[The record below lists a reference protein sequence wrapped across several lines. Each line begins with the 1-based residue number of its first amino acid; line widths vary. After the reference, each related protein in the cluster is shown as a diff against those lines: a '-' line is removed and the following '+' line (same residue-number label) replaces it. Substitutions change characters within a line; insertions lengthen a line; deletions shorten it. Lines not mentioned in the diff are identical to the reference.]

1 MAIPPGKVVA
11 LGRSPEPPGET
22 APPDPLLLAF
32 LGATDPEQARRELG
46 ELLERHAAPV
56 ARAVIRGQLG
66 GDARLLEGQDREDV
80 LGGVMLRLAA
90 HLWPLRSGAE
100 GTPIADLPAYVAAA
114 AHNACHAFVRRRF
127 PDRARLRNKVRYVL
141 TRDRGLALWE
151 GPGGDWLCGLA
162 AWRGKATAADSAQRL
177 DEMRGRLARPTGP
190 GSGPAVA
197 QLLDLVGS
205 LLKRLQ
211 GPCRFDD
218 LAAAIADIQ
227 GLPGGWTGPEA
238 EGARHS
244 EAESLADPGPT
255 PAEAAEQRDF
265 LERLWAEVR
274 LLPLGQRWALLLN
287 LRDAEGRGMIGLFP
301 VTGVASMAEIAT
313 ALEMPAERL
322 AASWPDLPRDDAWI
336 AAELGMTRR
345 QVINLRKCARERLAR
360 RMRRA
365 IAGAEGQGAATW

>member
-1 MAIPPGKVVA
+1 M
-11 LGRSPEPPGET
+11 
-22 APPDPLLLAF
+22 
-32 LGATDPEQARRELG
+32 
-46 ELLERHAAPV
+46 
-56 ARAVIRGQLG
+56 RA
-66 GDARLLEGQDREDV
+66 
-80 LGGVMLRLAA
+80 
-90 HLWPLRSGAE
+90 
-100 GTPIADLPAYVAAA
+100 
-114 AHNACHAFVRRRF
+114 
-127 PDRARLRNKVRYVL
+127 
-141 TRDRGLALWE
+141 
-151 GPGGDWLCGLA
+151 
-162 AWRGKATAADSAQRL
+162 
-177 DEMRGRLARPTGP
+177 RLARPAGA
-190 GSGPAVA
+190 GSRPAVA
-197 QLLDLVGS
+197 QLLELVGS

-218 LAAAIADIQ
+218 LAAGIADIQ

-360 RMRRA
+360 RMRRL